1 MIRDRIAVRLKDS
14 KLSEKLQMDPDLMLK
29 KAVLLSRQSEL
40 VKNQQETMRNAQ
52 GRDFL
57 GIL

>member
-14 KLSEKLQMDPDLMLK
+14 KLSEKLQMDPDLTLK
-29 KAVLLSRQSEL
+29 KAVLLSWQSEL
-40 VKNQQETMRNAQ
+40 VKKKQETMRNAP

>member
-14 KLSEKLQMDPDLMLK
+14 KLSEKLQMDPDLTLK
-29 KAVLLSRQSEL
+29 KAVLLSRQSKL
-40 VKNQQETMRNAQ
+40 VKNQQETMRNAP